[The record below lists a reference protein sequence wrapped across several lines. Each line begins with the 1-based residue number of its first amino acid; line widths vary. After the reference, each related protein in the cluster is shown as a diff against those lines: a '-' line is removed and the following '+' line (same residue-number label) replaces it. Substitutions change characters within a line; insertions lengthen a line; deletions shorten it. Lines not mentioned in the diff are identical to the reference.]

1 METKRRL
8 LQHHLSLFVPQIE
21 VQAVRQKETD
31 MRSLSQRIPHV
42 GTAVLIGMMFVLV
55 ATLLPAAEKPESTE
69 VAQMLQEA
77 KEHAAELARDA
88 DELESLTRSD
98 VTWQSHAEKLEQIKE
113 HVNAMGRLV
122 PKLIASR
129 DSASPWQQQ
138 AIDRMVPLL
147 QELAAN
153 TSAAIQHLNQNRVR
167 PTGGPYTDYLKE
179 NAETAHE
186 LSDMISSFWRYGQ
199 TRAKLEH
206 LEQRL
211 EIASK

>member
-1 METKRRL
+1 
-8 LQHHLSLFVPQIE
+8 
-21 VQAVRQKETD
+21 
-31 MRSLSQRIPHV
+31 MRSLNQRIPHM

-98 VTWQSHAEKLEQIKE
+98 ASWQSHAEKLEQIKE

-167 PTGGPYTDYLKE
+167 PTSGPYTDYLKE

-186 LSDMISSFWRYGQ
+186 LSDMISSFWRYGE